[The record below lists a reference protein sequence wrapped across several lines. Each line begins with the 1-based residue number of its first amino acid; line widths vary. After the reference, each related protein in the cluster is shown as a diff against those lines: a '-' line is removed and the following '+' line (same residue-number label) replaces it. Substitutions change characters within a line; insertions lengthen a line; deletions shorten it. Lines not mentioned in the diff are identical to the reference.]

1 MTATAYPLAWPVG
14 WKRTAAYARSDG
26 KFATGVRTEHGSR
39 PRDITIS
46 EACDRLYKELERMA
60 VNIDDVII
68 STNVQP
74 TLSGRPRS
82 GERMPEDPGAA
93 VYWTDRHTSQGRQ
106 ARAMAIDRYSRVEQN
121 IAALAATIEAM
132 RAIERHGGAVVLD
145 RAFMGFTALPAP
157 ITAGMKRPWW
167 EVLEC
172 QPNATR
178 DVVVHSHRRLASKY
192 HPDKAEENQGD
203 EFTRRM
209 AEINTARD
217 EALKELGN
225 A

>member
-1 MTATAYPLAWPVG
+1 MTATAYPLTWPG
-14 WKRTAAYARSDG
+14 QFPRAK
-26 KFATGVRTEHGSR
+26 VREKGAFKT
-39 PRDITIS
+39 
-46 EACDRLYKELERMA
+46 
-60 VNIDDVII
+60 
-68 STNVQP
+68 
-74 TLSGRPRS
+74 TLSGALGNVQGSLSRFAHDSGKKLDGLVISSNVTLGVQRPA
-82 GERMPEDPGAA
+82 DPGVA
-93 VYWTDRHTSQGRQ
+93 VWFNWDGMQLCI
-106 ARAMAIDRYSRVEQN
+106 AVDRYATVEANLQA
-121 IAALAATIEAM
+121 IHHIVEA
-132 RAIERHGGAVVLD
+132 RRTELRHGTLALV
-145 RAFMGFTALPAP
+145 RATFTGFLALPAP
-157 ITAGMKRPWW
+157 ARKAWH

-192 HPDKAEENQGD
+192 HPDKAEANQGD